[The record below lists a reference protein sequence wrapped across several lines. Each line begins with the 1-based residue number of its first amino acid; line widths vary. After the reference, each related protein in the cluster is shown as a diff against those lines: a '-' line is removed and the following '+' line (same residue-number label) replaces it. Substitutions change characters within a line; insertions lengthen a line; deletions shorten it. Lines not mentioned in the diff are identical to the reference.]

1 MKLRFLLHDVY
12 SKGGGVLT
20 VTLALARDLADRYDV
35 ELVSLYGGGEPV
47 HRLPESIPV
56 RVLIDR
62 KAPPG
67 FLHRRLAAK
76 PTEVMP
82 DKEPRIA
89 QYNRYTDWV
98 LWRYLHTIHGGAVV
112 TMQPGLNI
120 ALARLGTRRYLRI
133 AEDHRPFVERPRST
147 MELYERYGGR
157 LDAFLALTSED
168 TAGYERML
176 GGQTHV
182 QTMTNGTPAW
192 HGERSTLTEKVVVGA
207 GRLERSKGFDL
218 LVDAWAQVA
227 QKHPDWRLRIYGE
240 GSQRSA
246 LQRQIDELG
255 LGGSVSLEGF
265 STSLQAEMA
274 KGSLFVL
281 SSRAEGYGMVLV
293 EAMAC
298 GVPVVST
305 DCPAGPRDIITP
317 GVDGLL
323 VPNKDVDALAG
334 AVNEMIELDDDRRRE
349 MAEAALVT
357 ADRRSQPA
365 VTAQWDELV
374 QRLSARRGRRG
385 LT

>member
-1 MKLRFLLHDVY
+1 MKLRFLLHDVFT
-12 SKGGGVLT
+12 KGGGVLT
-20 VTLALARDLADRYDV
+20 VTLALARDLSDRYDV
-35 ELVSLYGGGEPV
+35 ELVSLFGGGKPV
-47 HRLPESIPV
+47 HPLPAGVPV
-56 RVLIDR
+56 TALIDR
-62 KAPPG
+62 RAEQG
-67 FLHRRLAAK
+67 FLRKRLSRI
-76 PTEVMP
+76 PTRVMP
-82 DKEPRIA
+82 ESEPRYK
-89 QYNRYTDWV
+89 QYSLYSDLV
-98 LWRYLHTIHGGAVV
+98 LARYLRSLRDGAVV

-120 ALARLGTRRYLRI
+120 ALARFGTDRYIRV

-147 MELYERYGGR
+147 MALYEKYAGR

-176 GGQTHV
+176 GSQTHV

-192 HGERSTLTEKVVVGA
+192 KGELSTLTEKVVVGA

-218 LVDAWAQVA
+218 LIAAWAQVA
-227 QKHPDWRLRIYGE
+227 AAHPDWRLRIYGD
-240 GSQRSA
+240 GSQRPE
-246 LQRQIDELG
+246 LERQIDGLG
-255 LGGSVSLEGF
+255 LREQVSLEGF

-305 DCPAGPRDIITP
+305 DCPAGPRDIITS

-334 AVNEMIELDDDRRRE
+334 AIIEMIELDDDTRQK
-349 MAEAALVT
+349 MAGAALAK
-357 ADRRSQPA
+357 ADERSQEA
-365 VTAQWDELV
+365 VSAQWDTLLQELA
-374 QRLSARRGRRG
+374 ARRGR
-385 LT
+385 

>member
-1 MKLRFLLHDVY
+1 MKLRFLLHDVFT
-12 SKGGGVLT
+12 KGGGVLT
-20 VTLALARDLADRYDV
+20 VTLALARDLSDRYDV
-35 ELVSLYGGGEPV
+35 ELVSLFGGGKPV
-47 HRLPESIPV
+47 HPLPDGVPV
-56 RVLIDR
+56 HTLIDR
-62 KAPPG
+62 RADQG
-67 FLHRRLAAK
+67 FWRKRLSRV
-76 PTEVMP
+76 PTRVMP
-82 DKEPRIA
+82 ESEPRYK
-89 QYNRYTDWV
+89 QYSLYSDIV
-98 LWRYLHTIHGGAVV
+98 LARYLRSLRDGAVV

-120 ALARLGTRRYLRI
+120 ALARFGTDRYLRV

-147 MELYERYGGR
+147 MSLYERYAGR

-176 GGQTHV
+176 GSQTHV

-192 HGERSTLTEKVVVGA
+192 HGPHSTLTEKVVVGA
-207 GRLERSKGFDL
+207 GRLERSKGFDI
-218 LVDAWAQVA
+218 LVAAWAQVA
-227 QKHPDWRLRIYGE
+227 AAHPDWRLRIYGD
-240 GSQRSA
+240 GSQRKE
-246 LQRQIDELG
+246 LEQQIDELG
-255 LGGSVSLEGF
+255 LRESVSLEGF

-334 AVNEMIELDDDRRRE
+334 AIIEMIELDDDTRRK
-349 MAEAALVT
+349 MATAALAK
-357 ADRRSQPA
+357 ADERSQEA
-365 VTAQWDELV
+365 VSAQWDTLLKEL
-374 QRLSARRGRRG
+374 AAKRGR
-385 LT
+385 